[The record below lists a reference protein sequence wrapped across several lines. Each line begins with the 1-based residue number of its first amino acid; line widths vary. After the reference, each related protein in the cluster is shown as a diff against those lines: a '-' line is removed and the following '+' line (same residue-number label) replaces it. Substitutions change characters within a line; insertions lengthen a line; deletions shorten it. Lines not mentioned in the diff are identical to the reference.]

1 MRSVA
6 LPLSPAMLRAK
17 LAIAGVSPVLAFAG
31 EQAIQGTSASSLS
44 LLTWCFV
51 IAFSLLGW
59 VVADLDKVA
68 DLWSVEGQPMREAIK
83 ARLKLLQTIAASL
96 LAGVCMFFLGKLA
109 PGILIGLLGVKADA
123 PQVPEMLLLIFTA
136 GAGYMGSRWWDW
148 FEAKFF
154 KKS

>member
-1 MRSVA
+1 MRSEAVQRFPA
-6 LPLSPAMLRAK
+6 LLKAK
-17 LAIAGVSPVLAFAG
+17 LALAAAAPALAYAG
-31 EQAIQGTSASSLS
+31 EQAIQGTAASSLS

-68 DLWSVEGQPMREAIK
+68 DLWSVDGQPLREAIK

-96 LAGVCMFFLGKLA
+96 LAGVCMFFLGKLS
-109 PGILIGLLGVKADA
+109 PGILVGLMGIKADA

-148 FEAKFF
+148 FEGRFF
-154 KKS
+154 KKP